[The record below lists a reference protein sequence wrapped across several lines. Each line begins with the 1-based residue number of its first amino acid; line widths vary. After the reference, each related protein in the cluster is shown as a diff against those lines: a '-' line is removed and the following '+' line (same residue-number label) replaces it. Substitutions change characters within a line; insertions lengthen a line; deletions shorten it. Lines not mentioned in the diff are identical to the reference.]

1 VRPPV
6 LTQRA
11 DERAEFWEDLVL
23 LLETVRTRGRGDMEG
38 TTPVGAVEG
47 AVQLPE
53 VGQFSWDPTT
63 DAWWWSDGLYRLYG
77 YEPGAVEPSLERFLQ
92 HKDPRDMAR
101 IDAVFGRTLAEGGP
115 FSCYHR
121 IVDAHGVGK
130 TVVAVGFGT
139 RDARENRTVLMQ
151 GFLVDVSTST
161 QQETEAT
168 LQQVLRTRAGIEQ
181 VKGALMLLHGLDADG
196 AFAVLRGYS
205 SIYNRKL
212 STIVS
217 SVLEAFQQRD
227 SSESVRR
234 SELDRMLWDAVHPTE
249 G

>member
-1 VRPPV
+1 MEHT
-6 LTQRA
+6 TQ
-11 DERAEFWEDLVL
+11 V
-23 LLETVRTRGRGDMEG
+23 G
-38 TTPVGAVEG
+38 TTEG

-53 VGQFSWDPTT
+53 VGQFTWDTTT

-77 YEPGAVEPSLERFLQ
+77 YEPGTVAPSLECFLQ

-101 IDAVFGRTLAEGGP
+101 IDAVFGRSLAEGGP

-121 IVDAHGVGK
+121 IVDARGVHK

-139 RDARENRTVLMQ
+139 RDPEETRTVLMQ

-168 LQQVLRTRAGIEQ
+168 LQQVLQHRAGIEQ
-181 VKGALMLLHGLDADG
+181 VKGALMLLHGLDADA
-196 AFAVLRGYS
+196 AFAMLRGYS

-217 SVLEAFQQRD
+217 SVLEAFRQRD
-227 SSESVRR
+227 SSESVQR
-234 SELDRMLWDAVHPTE
+234 SELDRMLWDAVHPADD
-249 G
+249 